1 MSGLVLDNEALQVLA
16 HPHHRK
22 HSDLL
27 ALVEAEQR
35 AAKRNRRQPTLRT
48 SSVARVEAGL
58 DRRSASSAAFNRFRV
73 GDVSVTGDRADRA
86 TLLNDDVGA
95 SAVDACVA
103 ELAASLGDST
113 TVITSDVRDLT
124 QLLAGTRVLV
134 HRL

>member
-1 MSGLVLDNEALQVLA
+1 MLDNEALQVLA

-35 AAKRNRRQPTLRT
+35 AARRSRRAPTLRT

-73 GDVSVTGDRADRA
+73 ADVPVAGDRADQA
-86 TLLNDDVGA
+86 AVLNENVGA

-103 ELAASLGDST
+103 ELATSLGDLT

-124 QLLAGTRVLV
+124 SLLARTRVVV